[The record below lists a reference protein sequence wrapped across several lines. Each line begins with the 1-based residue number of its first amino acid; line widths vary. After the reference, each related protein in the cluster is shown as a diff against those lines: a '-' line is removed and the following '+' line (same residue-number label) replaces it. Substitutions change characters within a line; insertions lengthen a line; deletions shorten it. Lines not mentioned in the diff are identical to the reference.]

1 MSNAAAIEAAPGT
14 APTPSLPPNQTLYI
28 KNLNPKI
35 NKQGPPFTQFF
46 KRGAI
51 N

>member
-1 MSNAAAIEAAPGT
+1 MNITSLTSGAPGT
-14 APTPSLPPNQTLYI
+14 GPRPPTLPPNQTLYI

-35 NKQGPPFTQFF
+35 NKQGLFAL
-46 KRGAI
+46 RLM